1 LDKLQTGSEVSHL
14 TGKKSEQAVARA
26 STLTEKSFWRKPDDI
41 TKYLTEHDVSYLYL
55 QDIHSRHR
63 TQQTQNIQRYS
74 LDCVKEGLDT
84 VDMSTAKMKQTTATT
99 ASSAID
105 SDESGHL

>member
-1 LDKLQTGSEVSHL
+1 
-14 TGKKSEQAVARA
+14 
-26 STLTEKSFWRKPDDI
+26 LTEKSFWRKPDEI

-55 QDIHSRHR
+55 QDIHSFG
-63 TQQTQNIQRYS
+63 TQTQNIQRYL